1 MAASVDG
8 LNIYLASLSPSMKQI
23 QEAAISTQQ
32 ELEQLRL
39 DFNTFQKLFSA
50 DIDAKLLK
58 EREHNR
64 AEILSLRDAL
74 RMMIGDKAKFS
85 DYERVSASQLS
96 ESTKRR
102 LGIQNQRQLL
112 HCSSTLRQIAGNC
125 IRTIYR
131 GPKPILQC
139 HCRPSQ
145 NLVTVRRGVFKFEY
159 ERCAQHDPH
168 CPFNQSNV
176 QSWSYTLTIRLLPF
190 INKTVA
196 LTLGATFGAGSW
208 AIGSPLRFYTT
219 TERTKSPLFSEFD
232 KFAGVCGRLGILEV
246 DEVGR
251 CERLRRYREFEWDI
265 PKVAQFLDNLIKKL
279 NSSFRAGNASGS
291 DMDESG
297 CTMLH
302 VS

>member
-1 MAASVDG
+1 MT
-8 LNIYLASLSPSMKQI
+8 QI

-32 ELEQLRL
+32 ELEELRL
-39 DFNTFQKLFSA
+39 DFNTFQRLFSA

-74 RMMIGDKAKFS
+74 LRMMTGEKAKFS

-102 LGIQNQRQLL
+102 LGIQTQRQLL
-112 HCSSTLRQIAGNC
+112 HCPSALQQIADNC
-125 IRTIYR
+125 TRTIYR

-176 QSWSYTLTIRLLPF
+176 QSWLYTLTIRLLPF
-190 INKTVA
+190 LNKTVA

-208 AIGSPLRFYTT
+208 AIASPLRFYAT
-219 TERTKSPLFSEFD
+219 TERAKSPLFSEFD
-232 KFAGVCGRLGILEV
+232 KFAGVCGRLGISEIDEV
-246 DEVGR
+246 DGY
-251 CERLRRYREFEWDI
+251 RLLHLYSDFEWDI
-265 PKVAQFLDNLIKKL
+265 AKVVQFLDNLIEKL
-279 NSSFRAGNASGS
+279 SSSFRAGNASGS